1 MRALISFAPLALVVA
16 TVAACGGFAGPVVP
30 TRAPLAEQ
38 WFARAK
44 LSYKAGDFD
53 DAHDSVEHA
62 INAAPRDPE
71 LRILAARVALTRL
84 DFPEALKL
92 TEGLKVDGPLVTEVH
107 GIRGRAFWY
116 GGDIDQAADEL
127 EAMLTDPS
135 VKDPWAHDVA
145 VLARKGSGRHPFEM
159 DGSVVAASALL
170 QGIDR
175 IPFGPAHIVQIEL
188 EGDPVLAMIA
198 TGVSEVMID
207 SNARKDPAWVS
218 LRFANRIEVKDVPA
232 LTQDLS
238 SISRQ
243 IGVPIKALLGVNLLR
258 HVHATFDRRGEQFI
272 VRRQDPPP
280 PPEASRVPVWYLR
293 GGGMTLHGMFTAN
306 DKEETPLL
314 VDSTRMYLLAL
325 SDETWK
331 KAGVDITTLTPLPE
345 APTLKKGVVPSFKIG
360 GFDFPRMPAV
370 EGPDMAEVQAA
381 LDVDLGGIV
390 GAELLSFFRV
400 TFADEGRFIW
410 IEADPTLFGPSPNAK
425 PMPPT
430 TTGQPMTPDPET
442 APPATSTGVPHL
454 APLSPAGAPPNA
466 PMTTPPSSGAKP

>member
-1 MRALISFAPLALVVA
+1 MRALISLALLAVA
-16 TVAACGGFAGPVVP
+16 VGACGGFAAPVAP
-30 TRAPLAEQ
+30 TRPPLAEQ

-71 LRILAARVALTRL
+71 LRLLAARVALTRL

-159 DGSVVAASALL
+159 DGSVVAASPLL

-188 EGDPVLAMIA
+188 EGDPILAMIA

-218 LRFANRIEVKDVPA
+218 LRFANRIEIKDVPA

-258 HVHATFDRRGEQFI
+258 HAHATFDRRGEQFI

-293 GGGMTLHGMFTAN
+293 GGGMTLHGMFTAS
-306 DKEETPLL
+306 DKDETPLL

-325 SDETWK
+325 SDDTWK
-331 KAGVDITTLTPLPE
+331 KAGVDLASLTPLTD
-345 APTLKKGVVPSFKIG
+345 APQMKKGVVPSFKLG
-360 GFDFPRMPAV
+360 GFDFPRMPAI
-370 EGPDMAEVQAA
+370 EGPDMAEVQEA

-410 IEADPTLFGPSPNAK
+410 LEADPTLFGPSPNAK
-425 PMPPT
+425 PMPS
-430 TTGQPMTPDPET
+430 PMTPDGDATPPPPSG
-442 APPATSTGVPHL
+442 APQL
-454 APLSPAGAPPNA
+454 APLSPPGGAGS
-466 PMTTPPSSGAKP
+466 TPSNGARP